1 MKKNSVYDNYKNL
14 DDKKFK
20 EAVGIPKILF
30 DMLVPILASKVKIVH
45 KKGGRTPKLCIEDLL
60 LMTLKYYRD
69 YPTFSSISLSFGIDK
84 SNAFRWI
91 NKIEN
96 MLNDIFENLINI
108 EIKCSDLSKKGKEI
122 TISEKIVD
130 VTECT
135 IQRPKNSELQICY
148 YSGKKKKHTIKIQL
162 IIDEKTKE
170 IVLIAFDA
178 GSVHDFLLFKNTTKE
193 LNKSTNFLADSGYQG
208 ITTIFKNSLIPKK
221 KSKYNPLTDQ
231 DKELNKLI
239 SSIRITIEHINCQL
253 KIFRILSERYRNRIK
268 SFYKRATLICYF
280 YNYCL

>member
-1 MKKNSVYDNYKNL
+1 MIKNSIYNNYKNL

-30 DMLVPILASKVKIVH
+30 EIIIPMLSEKVKELH
-45 KKGGRTPKLCIEDLL
+45 KNGGRTPSLCIEDLL

-69 YPTFSSISLSFGIDK
+69 YPTFSSLGLIFGINK
-84 SNAFRWI
+84 SNVFRWVT
-91 NKIEN
+91 KIEN
-96 MLNDIFENLINI
+96 MLNDIFENVINI
-108 EIKCSDLSKKGKEI
+108 EIKCIDFNKKGKEI
-122 TISEKIVD
+122 TISEKLVD

-135 IQRPKNSELQICY
+135 IQRPKNSESQVYY

-170 IVLIAFDA
+170 IVSIAFDA
-178 GSVHDFLLFKNTTKE
+178 GSIHDFLLLKNTTKDLNE
-193 LNKSTNFLADSGYQG
+193 LISFLGDSGYQG
-208 ITTIFKNSLIPKK
+208 ITNIFKNSMIPKK